1 MSKHSEDFLVELG
14 CAELPP
20 KALKTL
26 SDAFQSGVEAGLG
39 KAGLSYAKIQSF
51 ASPRRL
57 AILITSLDVQQDD
70 IHQERWGPAVKAA
83 FDNEGNA
90 TPAANGFARSCGVP
104 VEALDRADNK
114 GVEKLFFK
122 RQAKYL

>member
-57 AILITSLDVQQDD
+57 AILITRLDVQQDLLSAYKK
-70 IHQERWGPAVKAA
+70 ELASVKALA
-83 FDNEGNA
+83 
-90 TPAANGFARSCGVP
+90 V
-104 VEALDRADNK
+104 VL
-114 GVEKLFFK
+114 
-122 RQAKYL
+122 